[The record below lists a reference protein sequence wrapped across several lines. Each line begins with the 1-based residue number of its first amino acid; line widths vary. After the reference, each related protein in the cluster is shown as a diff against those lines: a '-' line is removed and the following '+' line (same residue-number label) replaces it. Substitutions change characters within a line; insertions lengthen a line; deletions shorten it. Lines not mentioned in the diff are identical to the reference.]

1 MYHTESITF
10 NQKLIDKP
18 RHSPT
23 NTQHTHTDHKC
34 KQTVTKMPDN
44 KNELSGSSYSLNCK

>member
-44 KNELSGSSYSLNCK
+44 RNELSGSSYSLNCK